1 MLGSQIFDY
10 WFDPESGFMIEHYA
24 DSDLLNCEAKISV
37 RSLREEGF
45 SIWGPEV
52 PDSFMM

>member
-1 MLGSQIFDY
+1 MLGSQIYDY

-24 DSDLLNCEAKISV
+24 DSDLLNSEAKISCK
-37 RSLREEGF
+37 SLREEGM

-52 PDSFMM
+52 PDTYMM

>member
-52 PDSFMM
+52 PDTFMM